1 MSTSTVA
8 VTKKKRGLFAGDN
21 LFGYLM
27 MTPAISVLLIFFAY
41 PIFYEVSA
49 SLTNKTVGQ
58 DGKWIGF
65 ANYAF
70 LLKDATFLKACLNTL
85 IYVSITQMGKFI
97 LGLSVAL
104 LLQQKLRG
112 RGLIRSL
119 VLIPYAMPGFVAYL
133 VWKLI
138 YNPDVGA
145 LNIFLHQ
152 IGVLDQPISFVSS
165 RTWAMPV
172 VILATVWKGFPFWT
186 IMFLAALQSVPKE
199 LYEAAAVD
207 GANAWHRFRNISI
220 PGIRPIILVVFL
232 LSTVSTINS
241 FEAVWLLTGG
251 GPADATLILPIF
263 AYRSLSA
270 FQIGQAAAAA
280 LILVPPVLIFVFFI
294 LRRMKKD

>member
-1 MSTSTVA
+1 MSTSTIA
-8 VTKKKRGLFAGDN
+8 ISKKKRGLFAGDN

-41 PIFYEVSA
+41 PIFYEVTS
-49 SLTNKTVGQ
+49 SFTNKTVGQ

-70 LLKDATFLKACLNTL
+70 LLKDATFLKACLNTV

-138 YNPDVGA
+138 
-145 LNIFLHQ
+145 
-152 IGVLDQPISFVSS
+152 
-165 RTWAMPV
+165 
-172 VILATVWKGFPFWT
+172 
-186 IMFLAALQSVPKE
+186 
-199 LYEAAAVD
+199 
-207 GANAWHRFRNISI
+207 
-220 PGIRPIILVVFL
+220 
-232 LSTVSTINS
+232 
-241 FEAVWLLTGG
+241 
-251 GPADATLILPIF
+251 
-263 AYRSLSA
+263 
-270 FQIGQAAAAA
+270 
-280 LILVPPVLIFVFFI
+280 
-294 LRRMKKD
+294 